1 MKLSAQIIASPKR
14 ISIPVA
20 TYPGM
25 ELTGATVRDVV
36 TNADAQVAAQI
47 ALRKECHA
55 EFLLSAMDLSLEA
68 EAFGAEVRMSDDE
81 IPTVIG
87 RLVTDMEQVRA
98 LKIPSPGDGR
108 TQVAIDV
115 VKKLSQ
121 SGDGGKVLAGMIG
134 PFSLAGRL
142 FGVSEALAQTA
153 EDPEVIE
160 ALLEKVTE
168 FLTAY
173 GRALKAAGAYGMV
186 MAEPAAG
193 LLSPR
198 ALGKY
203 SSAYVRQI
211 ASALEDE
218 NFSIILHNCA
228 AKVMHLPFVLESG
241 VKVLHFGAPM
251 DIVDA
256 LGKAPADTVLCGNL
270 DPTACF
276 CQLTRGQLVER
287 VRELLAATAA
297 YPNFVISSGCDV
309 PPKTPFDN
317 MRAFFGTVA
326 EYNAARA

>member
-1 MKLSAQIIASPKR
+1 MKLSDQIIASKNR
-14 ISIPVA
+14 IAIPVA

-25 ELTGATVRDVV
+25 ELTGARVIDIV
-36 TNADAQVAAQI
+36 TNADQQVAAQI

-87 RLVTDMEQVRA
+87 RLISTKEQA
-98 LKIPSPGDGR
+98 ESLKIPKPGDKR

-115 VKKLSQ
+115 VKKLTQ
-121 SGDGGKVLAGMIG
+121 VGDGGKVLAGMIG

-142 FGVSEALAQTA
+142 FGVSEALVQTA

-160 ALLEKVTE
+160 IILQKVTD
-168 FLTAY
+168 FLIEY
-173 GRALKAAGAYGMV
+173 GRALKDAGAYGMV
-186 MAEPAAG
+186 VAEPAAG

-203 SSAYVRQI
+203 SSSYVKQI
-211 ASALEDE
+211 ASALEDKD
-218 NFSIILHNCA
+218 FSIILHNCA
-228 AKVMHLPFVLESG
+228 AKVMHLPFALESG
-241 VKVLHFGAPM
+241 VKVHHFGAPM

-256 LGKAPADTVLCGNL
+256 LSKVPADTVLCGNL
-270 DPTACF
+270 DPTASF
-276 CQLTRGQLVER
+276 CQLSREQLIEKTKG
-287 VRELLAATAA
+287 LLDATAQ

-309 PPKTPFDN
+309 PPGTPFNN
-317 MRAFFGTVA
+317 MRAFFNTV
-326 EYNAARA
+326 EEFNTARA